1 MVLSVLF
8 RRQTGNR
15 NSGSVN
21 VTVTNLFTEN
31 SVENET
37 TVKSAAE
44 SATHLDQSYV
54 SIYYGM

>member
-8 RRQTGNR
+8 RRRTGNR

-21 VTVTNLFTEN
+21 VTVTNLFKEN

-44 SATHLDQSYV
+44 SAKNDQSYV